1 MVDFGGSI
9 NFTGLSSGI
18 DTASIV
24 TQLIAVESAPKTL
37 LMQQQAVTNLQNA
50 DYADLS
56 TKLYTLKTASD
67 ALRSFSLYAGSP
79 TATSGDTTKLTAAAT
94 SAAAASS
101 YNVVVSN
108 VARAAVSQQATTP
121 SISQFGALYA
131 GNGAY
136 AASTTKLS
144 DLTTSTGTAAGY
156 AVGSSITMTST
167 QGGQAHTASF
177 AVTDSSTVNDLTAW
191 MQAQLK
197 GSTVSLQV
205 GGAINVTSA
214 PGLDQANTGISLDG
228 VVGTASET
236 QAAAGNTTLTAAGGM
251 DISSSGVAIHVDLT
265 AGMTMSDVAAAIN
278 AKNGAITATTAN
290 GQLRLT
296 AKQTG
301 VDSAIT
307 VSNATGG
314 ASAIGLTSAVVGSDA
329 TGTIDGNAFASSSNQ
344 VTSAISGVTLN
355 LTAATGAAGVSL
367 TVNPSQVDNAAIT
380 SKLQDFVKAYNDV
393 IKTAT
398 DELTQK
404 KVINAK
410 TDDDRLQGAMF
421 GDSRLQSLVDSLRN
435 AVISPVSGLTGS
447 QSIANFAGIST
458 GAFGSGDTTGQLT
471 LDTTKLTA
479 ALAGG
484 SDAIK
489 SLFMSSTG
497 SSASSGL
504 MQRISDLSWNAVKS
518 DGSIANAISASSQH
532 SKDLQ
537 TSIDTMTATLQQRS
551 DQLKAQ
557 FTAMETALSNL
568 KAMQAQMA
576 AQLGTATSTTT
587 TP

>member
-1 MVDFGGSI
+1 MVDFGGSVT
-9 NFTGLSSGI
+9 FTGLSSGI

-37 LMQQQAVTNLQNA
+37 LMQQQAVTNVQNA
-50 DYADLS
+50 DLADIS
-56 TKLYTLKTASD
+56 TKLYTLKSAAD

-79 TATSGDTTKLTAAAT
+79 TATSADPTKLTASAT

-121 SISQFGALYA
+121 SISQFAALYA
-131 GNGAY
+131 GNGTY
-136 AASTTKLS
+136 AASTTRLS
-144 DLTTSTGTAAGY
+144 DLTTSTGAAAGY
-156 AVGSSITMTST
+156 AVGSSITMDST
-167 QGGQAHTASF
+167 RGGQAHSASF
-177 AVTDSSTVNDLTAW
+177 TVSDTSTVNDLTTW
-191 MQAQLK
+191 MQGQLT
-197 GSTVSLQV
+197 GSSVALQV
-205 GGAINVTSA
+205 GGTIKVTSA
-214 PGLDQANTGISLDG
+214 PGLDQANTGISLG
-228 VVGTASET
+228 GAVGAATET

-296 AKQTG
+296 ARQTG

-314 ASAIGLTSAVVGSDA
+314 ATAIGLTSAVVGSDA
-329 TGTIDGNAFASSSNQ
+329 SGTIDGNAFTSSTNQ
-344 VTSAISGVTLN
+344 VTTAISGVTLN
-355 LTAATGAAGVSL
+355 LVAATGPDGVSL
-367 TVNPSQVDNAAIT
+367 TVNPSQVDNALIT

-398 DELTQK
+398 DELTEK

-410 TDDDRLQGAMF
+410 TDDDRLKGAMF
-421 GDSRLQSLVDSLRN
+421 GDSRLQSLVDSLRS
-435 AVISPVSGLTGS
+435 AFISPVSGLPGS
-447 QSIANFAGIST
+447 QSIASFAGLST
-458 GAFGSGDTTGQLT
+458 GAFGSGDTSGQLT

-497 SSASSGL
+497 ASASSGL
-504 MQRISDLSWNAVKS
+504 MQRVSDLSWNAVKS
-518 DGSIANAISASSQH
+518 NGTIANAIGASSQH

-537 TSIDTMTATLQQRS
+537 ASIDKMTATLQQRA

-576 AQLGTATSTTT
+576 SQLGLNNSTTA
-587 TP
+587 

>member
-1 MVDFGGSI
+1 VSGSI

-24 TQLIAVESAPKTL
+24 DQLIAVESAPKTL
-37 LMQQQAVTNLQNA
+37 LMQQQAITNLQNA
-50 DYADLS
+50 DYADIS
-56 TKLYTLKTASD
+56 TKLFTLKSASD

-79 TATSGDTTKLTAAAT
+79 VATSGDTTRLTAAAT

-108 VARAAVSQQATTP
+108 VARAAVSQQSTTP
-121 SISQFGALYA
+121 SISQFGGLYA
-131 GNGAY
+131 GNGTY
-136 AASTTKLS
+136 ASGSTKLS

-156 AVGSSITMTST
+156 AVGSSIPLGST
-167 QGGQAHTASF
+167 RGGTANTASF
-177 AVTDSSTVNDLTAW
+177 QVTDSSTVADLTSW
-191 MQAQLK
+191 MQTQLK

-205 GGAINVTSA
+205 GGVIKVTSA
-214 PGLDQANTGISLDG
+214 PGLDQANTAISLG
-228 VVGTASET
+228 GTVGAATET
-236 QAAAGNTTLTAAGGM
+236 QAAAGNTTLTADGGM
-251 DISSSGVAIHVDLT
+251 DITSSGVAIHVDLT
-265 AGMTMSDVAAAIN
+265 AGMTMGDVAAAIN
-278 AKNGAITATTAN
+278 AKNGAISATTAN

-307 VSNATGG
+307 ISNVTGG
-314 ASAIGLTSAVVGSDA
+314 ASAIGLTPQVTGSDA
-329 TGTIDGNAFASSSNQ
+329 TGTIDGNAFSSSSNQ

-355 LTAATGAAGVSL
+355 LTAATGPDGISL
-367 TVNPSQVDNAAIT
+367 TVNPNQVDNAAIT
-380 SKLQDFVKAYNDV
+380 TKVQDFVKAYNDV

-398 DELTQK
+398 DEMNEK
-404 KVINAK
+404 KVINPQ
-410 TDDDRLQGAMF
+410 TDDDRLKGAMF
-421 GDSRLQSLVDSLRN
+421 GDSRLQSLVDSLRD
-435 AVISPVSGLTGS
+435 AFISPVSGLTGA
-447 QSIANFAGIST
+447 QSIASFAGLST

-484 SDAIK
+484 SDAVK

-497 SSASSGL
+497 SSATNGL
-504 MQRISDLSWNAVKS
+504 MQRVSDLSWNAVKS
-518 DGSIANAISASSQH
+518 DGTIANAILGTNTHA
-532 SKDLQ
+532 KDLQ
-537 TSIDTMTATLQQRS
+537 TSIDAMTATLQQRA
-551 DQLKAQ
+551 DTLKAQ

-576 AQLGTATSTTT
+576 AQLPQTTT
-587 TP
+587 G

>member
-1 MVDFGGSI
+1 MVDFGGSVT
-9 NFTGLSSGI
+9 FTGLSSGI

-50 DYADLS
+50 DLADLS
-56 TKLYTLKTASD
+56 TKLYTLKSAAD

-79 TATSGDTTKLTAAAT
+79 TASAADPTKLTASAT

-121 SISQFGALYA
+121 SISQFASLYA
-131 GNGAY
+131 GNGTY

-144 DLTTSTGTAAGY
+144 DLTTSTGAAAGY
-156 AVGSSITMTST
+156 AVGSSITMDST
-167 QGGQAHTASF
+167 RGGQAQSASF
-177 AVTDSSTVNDLTAW
+177 TVTDTSTVNDLTTW
-191 MQAQLK
+191 MQSQLT
-197 GSTVSLQV
+197 GSSVSLQI
-205 GGAINVTSA
+205 GGTIKVTSA
-214 PGLDQANTGISLDG
+214 PGLDQANTGISLG
-228 VVGTASET
+228 GAVGAATET

-296 AKQTG
+296 ARQTG

-314 ASAIGLTSAVVGSDA
+314 ATAIGLTSAVVGSDA
-329 TGTIDGNAFASSSNQ
+329 SGTIDGNAFTSATNQ
-344 VTSAISGVTLN
+344 VTTAISGVTLN
-355 LTAATGAAGVSL
+355 LIAATGPDGVSL
-367 TVNPSQVDNAAIT
+367 TVNPSQVDNASIT

-398 DELTQK
+398 DELSEK

-410 TDDDRLQGAMF
+410 TDDDRLKGALF
-421 GDSRLQSLVDSLRN
+421 GDSRLQSLVDSLRS
-435 AVISPVSGLTGS
+435 AFISPVSGLPGS
-447 QSIANFAGIST
+447 QSIANFAGLST
-458 GAFGSGDTTGQLT
+458 GAFGSGDTSGQLT

-497 SSASSGL
+497 ASASNGL
-504 MQRISDLSWNAVKS
+504 MQRVSDLSWNAVKS
-518 DGSIANAISASSQH
+518 NGTIANAISASSQH

-537 TSIDTMTATLQQRS
+537 ASIDKMTATLQQRA

-576 AQLGTATSTTT
+576 SQLGLNTTT
-587 TP
+587 TN